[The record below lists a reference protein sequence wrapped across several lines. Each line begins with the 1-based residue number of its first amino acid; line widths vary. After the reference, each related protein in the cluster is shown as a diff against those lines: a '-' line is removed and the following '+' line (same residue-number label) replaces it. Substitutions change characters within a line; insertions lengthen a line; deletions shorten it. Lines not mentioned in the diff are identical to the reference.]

1 MFRHV
6 AIVRLDP
13 LVLREKNAFCN
24 ALLIYNDWRGER
36 ELVLQNVGVILAC
49 AGCVE
54 CLMLV
59 R

>member
-24 ALLIYNDWRGER
+24 ALLIYSDWRGEQD
-36 ELVLQNVGVILAC
+36 LVLQNVGVLAC
-49 AGCVE
+49 AGYVE
-54 CLMLV
+54 CLLV